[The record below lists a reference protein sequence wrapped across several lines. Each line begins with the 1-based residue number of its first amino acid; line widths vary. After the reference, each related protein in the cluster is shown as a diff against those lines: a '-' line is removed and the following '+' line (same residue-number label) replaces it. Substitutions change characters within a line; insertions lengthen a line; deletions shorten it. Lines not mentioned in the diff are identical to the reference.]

1 MMMPMMRP
9 PAVEIDHRFN
19 SRYRDVRFPP
29 NSGAK
34 ADVARR
40 RGWADTVAKVE
51 NRTAPKISRKLI
63 FGRLRRC
70 VAFQRH

>member
-19 SRYRDVRFPP
+19 SRYRDVRFLP

-40 RGWADTVAKVE
+40 RVGPILLQKS
-51 NRTAPKISRKLI
+51 KIEQPQKSRES
-63 FGRLRRC
+63 
-70 VAFQRH
+70 